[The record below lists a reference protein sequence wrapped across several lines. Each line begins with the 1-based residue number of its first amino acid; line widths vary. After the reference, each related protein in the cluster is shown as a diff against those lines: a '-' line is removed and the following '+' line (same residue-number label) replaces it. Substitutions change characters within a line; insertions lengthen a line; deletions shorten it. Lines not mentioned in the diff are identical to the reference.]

1 VLLVAGGPMRDYQ
14 YLRNQLYRDKT
25 MTVDVLLQTAQPGV
39 SQEANKILDKFP
51 ATAEELFQYDC
62 IVAFD
67 PDWTELDAQQ
77 VELVEKWIS
86 EEAGGMI
93 AVAGPIQTP
102 HWVRSTEQ
110 AKLRDLYPV
119 MFQQRM
125 TLLDDGQFGGET
137 PWPLAM
143 ERAGREA
150 KFLWLEKTAE
160 ESEAVWE
167 NFPGVYGYYA
177 VKAEKP
183 GATVYARFS
192 DPEAGGKQRPVY
204 FASQFYGAGQVFY
217 IGSGEMWRLRSL
229 DPKYLEVFY
238 TKLIRH
244 VSQGRI
250 LRGSARGALLVERD
264 RYELGETVVLR
275 ARLADAQHNPL
286 ADDSVT
292 GQVLRPDG
300 STEPIK
306 LTAEVEK
313 PGMYLGQMSVLQE
326 GTYQIALPLPGGGD
340 EPLSRYL
347 QVRVPDLERTHAER
361 NESLLASLA
370 TETGGQYYKEFSAAI
385 RGDAEIK
392 PLDQLIENRAEI
404 KLVKGAPDKYFAR
417 KQMQGLLIV
426 IAGALFFE
434 WIIRRL
440 NRLA

>member
-1 VLLVAGGPMRDYQ
+1 
-14 YLRNQLYRDKT
+14 
-25 MTVDVLLQTAQPGV
+25 
-39 SQEANKILDKFP
+39 
-51 ATAEELFQYDC
+51 
-62 IVAFD
+62 
-67 PDWTELDAQQ
+67 
-77 VELVEKWIS
+77 
-86 EEAGGMI
+86 
-93 AVAGPIQTP
+93 
-102 HWVRSTEQ
+102 
-110 AKLRDLYPV
+110 
-119 MFQQRM
+119 
-125 TLLDDGQFGGET
+125 
-137 PWPLAM
+137 M

-160 ESEAVWE
+160 DSEGAWE

-177 VKAEKP
+177 VKGEKP

-192 DPEAGGKQRPVY
+192 DPEAGSGNQRPVY

-217 IGSGEMWRLRSL
+217 IGSGEMWRLRSVE
-229 DPKYLEVFY
+229 PKYLEVLY

-264 RYELGETVVLR
+264 RYELGESVVLR

-286 ADDSVT
+286 TDESVT

-300 STEPIK
+300 KTEPIK
-306 LTAEVEK
+306 LLAEVEK
-313 PGMYLGQMSVLQE
+313 PGMYVGQMGVLQE
-326 GTYQIALPLPGGGD
+326 GTYHVALPVPGGGD

-370 TETGGQYYKEFSAAI
+370 AETGGRYYKEFSAAI
-385 RGDAEIK
+385 RGDGQQQ
-392 PLDQLIENRAEI
+392 PLNQLIENRAEI